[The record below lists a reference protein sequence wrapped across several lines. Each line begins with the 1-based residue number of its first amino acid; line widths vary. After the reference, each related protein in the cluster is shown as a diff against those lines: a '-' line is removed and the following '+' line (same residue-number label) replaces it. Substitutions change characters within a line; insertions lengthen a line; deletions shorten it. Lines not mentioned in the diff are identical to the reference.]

1 MPENNNEMNFEDE
14 SSRQLNDLRLV
25 VYWGFGTL
33 IPLTIL
39 FMVVGFIS
47 DSLTIFTVALD
58 YGLSL
63 IVNTFAF
70 VAVRIMLK
78 KNVFT
83 FPYGVGKLEN
93 FTSLLYGTLLMP
105 TGCFLIYSAINRFIN
120 PPENI
125 LFGLS
130 QIPMAISLVRSL
142 LLLAL
147 TSWIIRRNSQ
157 QASLMA
163 SFKINYEISAVMDV
177 SVMAVLGLAL
187 FLIWMNMHPLALMI
201 DPVVTILLAVY
212 MLVNGG
218 RLIVKN
224 FKSLIDLPLPE
235 ADQMKIMEVLAREFD
250 AFENIGCVYTR
261 LSGNTRFIEMELI
274 FNSDMTLSEIAV
286 VEQRIRERL
295 SGHFPDLS
303 FRLMP
308 SATDI

>member
-1 MPENNNEMNFEDE
+1 MSENHTDKKLQDE
-14 SSRQLNDLRLV
+14 PSRQLNDLRLV
-25 VYWGFGTL
+25 VYWGTGTL
-33 IPLTIL
+33 IPLTAL
-39 FMVVGFIS
+39 FMVIGYIS

-63 IVNTFAF
+63 IVNIFAF
-70 VAVRIMLK
+70 AAVRIMLK
-78 KNVFT
+78 KNIFT
-83 FPYGVGKLEN
+83 FPYGAGKLEN
-93 FTSLLYGTLLMP
+93 FTSLLYGTLLIP
-105 TGCFLIYSAINRFIN
+105 TGCFLIYSAIIRLLN
-120 PPENI
+120 PPEDI

-130 QIPMAISLVRSL
+130 QIPMVISLIRSL
-142 LLLAL
+142 LLLML

-157 QASLMA
+157 QTSLMA

-177 SVMAVLGLAL
+177 SVIAVLGLAL
-187 FLIWMNMHPLALMI
+187 FLIWMNMRPLALMI

-235 ADQMKIMEVLAREFD
+235 EDQMKIMEVLAREFD

-274 FNSDMTLSEIAV
+274 FNNDMTLSEIAV
-286 VEQRIRERL
+286 IEQRIRERL

-308 SATDI
+308 SVTDI